1 MGQYYRAI
9 VKKQNGRI
17 DVYNRNVVRNGK
29 SEYTFAKLTEHSWW
43 YNDFVNAVCLDI
55 YNRAEKNRVAW
66 IGDYATEFLRC
77 RELKSFNGL
86 NSTKIRKLT
95 NRCWNCDGKDVDEN
109 DFTLEGLYLINHTKK
124 EYVNC
129 STYYKN
135 SEMIDKWCLHPLPIL
150 TCIGNGLGGG
160 DYCSP
165 TDDSTEEYIGYWAWD
180 EISIEEQPP
189 KDYTEIEPIFK
200 EKYCD

>member
-9 VKKQNGRI
+9 VKKQNGRF

-43 YNDFVNAVCLDI
+43 YNDFVNAVCLDL
-55 YNRAEKNRVAW
+55 YCRKERNRIAW

-77 RELKSFNGL
+77 KEIKTFNGL
-86 NSTKIRKLT
+86 DSTKIRMLAK
-95 NRCWNCDGKDVDEN
+95 RCWNCDGKDVDEN
-109 DFTLEGLYLINHTKK
+109 DFTLDGLYLINHTKK
-124 EYVNC
+124 EYINC
-129 STYYKN
+129 TAYYQR
-135 SEMIDKWCLHPLPIL
+135 SEMTDKWCLHPLPIL

-165 TDDSTEEYIGYWAWD
+165 TIDSTEEYIGYWAWD
-180 EISIEEQPP
+180 EVSIENQPP
-189 KDYTEIEPIFK
+189 IDYTEIEPVFK
-200 EKYCD
+200 ETGWD